1 MQNIDTSASSFENS
15 ISKMNA
21 LSLTDSDDSF
31 SQKKKKSVSFSKR
44 VSIVKI
50 QSIKKSLKLSGLPRE
65 SLNKKNGRC

>member
-31 SQKKKKSVSFSKR
+31 SQKKKKSVSFNKR